1 MAFKG
6 KKHSPQSKQKIA
18 IALRNYNL
26 EHPEAK
32 AKRTKAL
39 QAYWEE
45 TKATEEAMRK
55 AGIEI
60 PKRTLSEEHKA
71 NISKAMRKHCHRPS
85 EKCNQALAEKRAN
98 DKLDKELSHL
108 IDWTERMFGA
118 TEERTE

>member
-6 KKHSPQSKQKIA
+6 KKHTPQSKQKIA

-45 TKATEEAMRK
+45 IKSTEEAMRK
-55 AGIEI
+55 AGIEV

-71 NISKAMRKHCHRPS
+71 NISKAMRKHHHRPS
-85 EKCNQALAEKRAN
+85 DKCNQALAEKRAN
-98 DKLDKELSHL
+98 DKLDKEVSHI

>member
-6 KKHSPQSKQKIA
+6 KKHTPQSKQKIA

-39 QAYWEE
+39 QEYWKEI
-45 TKATEEAMRK
+45 KSTEEAMRK
-55 AGIEI
+55 AGIDV

-71 NISKAMRKHCHRPS
+71 NISKAMRKRSHRPS
-85 EKCNQALAEKRAN
+85 DKCNQALAEKRAN
-98 DKLDKELSHL
+98 DKLDKEVSHL
-108 IDWTERMFGA
+108 IEWTERMFGGS
-118 TEERTE
+118 E